1 MMVGLASMFWIVPF
15 ARIAQNDI
23 LSRIANPKEKYLAV
37 NSMRMCNEILNALF
51 MLMLGSVM
59 ELDIKNFLY
68 VFTIN
73 PLVCLGFHLIRRL
86 RERKEMEQVTEEPK
100 SEEPAHDLDSRQELE
115 TIKKKREKFEVSVEE
130 LNQ

>member
-1 MMVGLASMFWIVPF
+1 MFWIVPY

-23 LSRIANPKEKYLAV
+23 LERIISPKEKYLAL
-37 NSMRMCNEILNALF
+37 NSMRMCNEILSALF
-51 MLMLGSVM
+51 MLMIGSVM

-86 RERKEMEQVTEEPK
+86 RDRKEMEQVTEEPK
-100 SEEPAHDLDSRQELE
+100 SEEPVQDLGSRQELE
-115 TIKKKREKFEVSVEE
+115 TTTKKKREKFEVSIEE

>member
-1 MMVGLASMFWIVPF
+1 MFWIVPY

-23 LSRIANPKEKYLAV
+23 LERIISPKEKYLAL
-37 NSMRMCNEILNALF
+37 NSMRMCNEILSALF
-51 MLMLGSVM
+51 MLMIGSVM

-100 SEEPAHDLDSRQELE
+100 SEEPVQDLGSRQELE
-115 TIKKKREKFEVSVEE
+115 TTTKKKREKFEVSIEE